1 MSSIDIFGGKLNM
14 YMEVLGGPFQKYFSS
29 FTIAVILIAQ
39 NTNSFF
45 DYMLVRPYS
54 FHCKFTKCPN
64 EHICELFCK
73 PESLII

>member
-1 MSSIDIFGGKLNM
+1 MNVCIWK
-14 YMEVLGGPFQKYFSS
+14 YLGAISRVFFFFDTRY

-54 FHCKFTKCPN
+54 FQCKFTNVPMNIFVNYFVNPKT
-64 EHICELFCK
+64 
-73 PESLII
+73 LII